1 MSIAPVLEGRHF
13 LLRIKNTAIYYA
25 HVKDQMSWFAN
36 LRLLSALAGPI
47 AIARKLLS
55 RRIWRTYSRACGF
68 TGVKLYAS

>member
-1 MSIAPVLEGRHF
+1 M
-13 LLRIKNTAIYYA
+13 RIKNTAIYYA

-68 TGVKLYAS
+68 IATKLNVSQIARKAILS